1 MKFKVGDV
9 VHVNEKFGSD
19 VNGVIYPDVTEVGSF
34 AVITEIENGGY
45 CIRMNKTGAEYFASH
60 EMLDAV
66 QLRVQLTNGGL
77 SASDSLIQSR
87 HPCR

>member
-1 MKFKVGDV
+1 MKFEVGDV

-19 VNGVIYPDVTEVGSF
+19 VNGVVYPDVTEVGSF
-34 AVITEIENGGY
+34 AVVIEKEIGGY
-45 CIRMNKTGAEYFASH
+45 CIRMNKTGAEYFASP

-77 SASDSLIQSR
+77 SASDSFSAPATIR
-87 HPCR
+87 N